1 MSTRQ
6 DKIQA
11 LLKEE
16 ISQILQ
22 REFAD
27 PRLGFV
33 TITDVEVS
41 PDISHAKV
49 FVTIYGNEQE
59 KETNLAVLKHA
70 KNYIRQLLGKRIR
83 IRTVP
88 ELDFRI
94 DTSIDHGMKITE
106 LLEQIKHG
114 EEE

>member
-16 ISQILQ
+16 ISNILR

-41 PDISHAKV
+41 PDISFAKV
-49 FVTIYGNEQE
+49 FVSIFGKDEE

-70 KNYIRQLLGKRIR
+70 KSLL
-83 IRTVP
+83 
-88 ELDFRI
+88 
-94 DTSIDHGMKITE
+94 MKV
-106 LLEQIKHG
+106 QR
-114 EEE
+114 

>member
-16 ISQILQ
+16 ISNILR

-41 PDISHAKV
+41 PDISFAKV
-49 FVTIYGNEQE
+49 FVSIFGKDEE

-70 KNYIRQLLGKRIR
+70 KSYIRQLLSKRIR
-83 IRTVP
+83 MRTVP
-88 ELDFRI
+88 EIDFRL

-106 LLEQIKHG
+106 LLEQIKHD
-114 EEE
+114 EQ